1 MQAADDTDVNEKLV
15 ISYLEGNIYIHIHIH
30 KTTVSTWTGV
40 LEVVATYLV
49 FVLPVV
55 SKQLQVMG
63 LSLFRL
69 GIFTCHKAEAII
81 VSYSVR
87 TVCNNTLTAKRRGH
101 VTL

>member
-1 MQAADDTDVNEKLV
+1 MQAADDTDVNETLV
-15 ISYLEGNIYIHIHIH
+15 ISYLEDSMHIHIH